1 MIIIKLQSMIKKKKR
16 GSTGLHVTE
25 ETQGRVWD
33 CLESKV
39 GCKTALSLEQKAR
52 SPFSPSKKQRIAFS
66 SILNYCPECVYVYV
80 FARTPLYK

>member
-1 MIIIKLQSMIKKKKR
+1 MIIIKLQSMIKKKKEEAQ
-16 GSTGLHVTE
+16 VCIE
-25 ETQGRVWD
+25 ETKGRVWD

-39 GCKTALSLEQKAR
+39 GCKTALSLEKKAR

-66 SILNYCPECVYVYV
+66 SILNYCPECVYVCV